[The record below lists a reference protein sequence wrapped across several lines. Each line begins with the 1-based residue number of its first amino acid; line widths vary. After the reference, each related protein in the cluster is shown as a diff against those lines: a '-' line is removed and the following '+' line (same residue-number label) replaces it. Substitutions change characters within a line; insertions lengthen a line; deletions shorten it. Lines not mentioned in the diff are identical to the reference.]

1 MYSKENNNTSNML
14 HSNSTEQNL
23 APLTFE
29 NDDPVDFSV
38 NTGGD
43 DDDDIGDFS
52 GQTWMES
59 SQDSYGFGT

>member
-1 MYSKENNNTSNML
+1 ML